1 MQVPGRV
8 SVMRCVFIL
17 FIYVIHILIYIA
29 MSNLFLFTFVMLV
42 ITFFIGF
49 FVALIIKVIASW
61 ADLLDFCQLHREE
74 LAEIKRAKK
83 LRRQAVA
90 VAVQAGRENL
100 IVKKNQHAAHRLQ
113 EVVSGV
119 KSDKRAAV

>member
-1 MQVPGRV
+1 
-8 SVMRCVFIL
+8 
-17 FIYVIHILIYIA
+17 
-29 MSNLFLFTFVMLV
+29 MSNLFLFTFVMLI

-49 FVALIIKVIASW
+49 FVALIIKIIASW

-83 LRRQAVA
+83 LHHQTVPVA
-90 VAVQAGRENL
+90 VLSGREKL
-100 IVKKNQHAAHRLQ
+100 VAEKNQHAAHRLQ

>member
-1 MQVPGRV
+1 
-8 SVMRCVFIL
+8 
-17 FIYVIHILIYIA
+17 
-29 MSNLFLFTFVMLV
+29 MSNLFLFTFVMLI

-49 FVALIIKVIASW
+49 FVALIIKIIASW

-83 LRRQAVA
+83 LHHQTVP
-90 VAVQAGRENL
+90 VAVQSGRAKVAE
-100 IVKKNQHAAHRLQ
+100 KNQHTAHRLQ
-113 EVVSGV
+113 EVVSSV

>member
-1 MQVPGRV
+1 
-8 SVMRCVFIL
+8 
-17 FIYVIHILIYIA
+17 
-29 MSNLFLFTFVMLV
+29 MSNLFLFTFIMLI

-49 FVALIIKVIASW
+49 FVALIIKIIASW

-83 LRRQAVA
+83 LHHQTVP
-90 VAVQAGRENL
+90 VAVQSGREKL
-100 IVKKNQHAAHRLQ
+100 VAEKNQHTAHRLQ
-113 EVVSGV
+113 EVVSSV

>member
-74 LAEIKRAKK
+74 LAEIKG
-83 LRRQAVA
+83 LR
-90 VAVQAGRENL
+90 NC
-100 IVKKNQHAAHRLQ
+100 
-113 EVVSGV
+113 GV
-119 KSDKRAAV
+119 KRWLLRFKRGERT